1 MLPKE
6 TFRPP
11 FVGGGMAD
19 GVPLILNAGGGA
31 MLRGGEELA
40 GRVQQALAAAG
51 VAAQAIRVDGARL
64 IDAVTEVAAASPPLL
79 IAGGGDG
86 TLSSVAGVLA
96 DGNVPLAILPLGTL
110 NHLARDLGIPGDIDE
125 AAAVI
130 AAGRTTRIDLGEVNG
145 RAFVNNCSIGIYPA
159 WVRDRDVERR
169 RGLPKWLASVPAA
182 WRTLARLRH
191 HRLRVTIEGNP
202 TRIVTPLLFVGN
214 NAYSLDP
221 GALGQRRSLQD
232 GLLSVHALKNCTRL
246 GLVAFAA
253 RLLVGRIDSDRD
265 FALVG
270 EGAAV
275 TVEAHA
281 RSIAL
286 GIDGEYVRL
295 RAPLRF
301 RIRPGALPVIVSEA
315 AAA

>member
-1 MLPKE
+1 
-6 TFRPP
+6 
-11 FVGGGMAD
+11 MAD
-19 GVPLILNAGGGA
+19 GVPLILNGGGGA
-31 MLRGGEELA
+31 MLRGGEALI
-40 GRVQQALAAAG
+40 GQVRQALEAVG
-51 VAAQAIRVDGARL
+51 VATRPIRVDGARL
-64 IDAVTEVAAASPPLL
+64 IDAVTVAARAAPPML
-79 IAGGGDG
+79 IVGGGDG

-96 DGNVPLAILPLGTL
+96 DDDVPLAILPLGTL
-110 NHLARDLGIPGDIDE
+110 NHLARDLGIPGDIDA

-130 AAGRTTRIDLGEVNG
+130 GAGRTMRVDLGEVNG
-145 RAFVNNCSIGIYPA
+145 RVFVNNCSIGIYPA
-159 WVRDRDVERR
+159 WVRDRDAERR

-202 TRIVTPLLFVGN
+202 TRIITPLLFVGN

-221 GALGQRRSLQD
+221 GALGQRRTLQD
-232 GLLSVHALKNCTRL
+232 GLLSIHALKNCTRL

-253 RLLVGRIDSDRD
+253 RLLVGRIDPDRD
-265 FALVG
+265 FALIG

-295 RAPLRF
+295 RTPLGF
-301 RIRPGALPVIVSEA
+301 RIRPGALPVIVPEA
-315 AAA
+315 AE

>member
-1 MLPKE
+1 
-6 TFRPP
+6 
-11 FVGGGMAD
+11 MAD
-19 GVPLILNAGGGA
+19 SIPLILNAGGGT
-31 MLRGGEELA
+31 MLRGGEELVD
-40 GRVQQALAAAG
+40 RVRQALDTAG
-51 VAAQAIRVDGARL
+51 VATTTMVVEGARL
-64 IDAVTEVAAASPPLL
+64 VDAVTAAVKAGPSMLV
-79 IAGGGDG
+79 AGGGDG

-96 DGNVPLAILPLGTL
+96 DGDVPLGILPLGTL
-110 NHLARDLGIPGDIDE
+110 NHLARDLGVPDDLDE
-125 AAAVI
+125 AAAMI
-130 AAGRTTRIDLGEVNG
+130 AAGRTSRVDLGEVNG
-145 RAFVNNCSIGIYPA
+145 RVFVNNCSIGIYPT
-159 WVRDRDVERR
+159 WVRDRDAERR

-202 TRIVTPLLFVGN
+202 TRILTPLLFVGN

-232 GLLSVHALKNCTRL
+232 GLLSVHALKNCTRI
-246 GLVAFAA
+246 GLLAFAA
-253 RLLVGRIDSDRD
+253 RLLVGRVNPERD

-281 RSIAL
+281 RAIAL

-295 RAPLRF
+295 QTPLRF
-301 RIRPGALPVIVSEA
+301 HIRPGALLVIVPQDAS
-315 AAA
+315 